1 MLYFFRSE
9 RYEFIIERHN
19 DVEKHGYESES
30 YSEYDSEE
38 DETTDSS
45 MEGRN
50 RWSGNRRAAAE
61 HRLPKKYR
69 RKQRR

>member
-1 MLYFFRSE
+1 MIYFFRSE
-9 RYEFIIERHN
+9 RYNFIIDRHN
-19 DVEKHGYESES
+19 DIARNGYESES
-30 YSEYDSEE
+30 FSEYDSEE

-61 HRLPKKYR
+61 TTLPKKYR
-69 RKQRR
+69 KKRS